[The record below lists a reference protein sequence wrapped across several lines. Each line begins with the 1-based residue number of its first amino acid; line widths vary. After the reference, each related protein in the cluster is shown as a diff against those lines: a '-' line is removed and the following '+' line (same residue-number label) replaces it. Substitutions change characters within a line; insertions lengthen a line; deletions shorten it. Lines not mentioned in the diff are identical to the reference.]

1 MDGDELDSMLRGVL
15 PAPPVWLVVAT
26 ALIGAMPLL
35 VRLVASWWRA
45 RWFVWLG
52 AFGTLV
58 HEAGHAAAAVVTG
71 GGVSLVNVSSPD
83 DGVAYYW
90 YRSWGSE
97 VLILI
102 AGFAAPPLAG
112 LGAAALLAEG
122 RVAAVLMVTVAGM
135 AILLVV
141 ARGLLTIATVVIV
154 GGLAFAALRWGGP
167 LAQQSLAYTLAWLL
181 LVHEIGGVLGL
192 FAVRWWGVDPDEEHD
207 GLDGYLDDADG
218 LAEVTFLPAPIWI
231 VGWAALVGWAFWVA
245 VPLMW
250 P

>member
-1 MDGDELDSMLRGVL
+1 MLRSVQ
-15 PAPPVWLVVAT
+15 PAPSVWLVVAT
-26 ALIGAMPLL
+26 RLIGAMPLL
-35 VRLVASWWRA
+35 VGLVASLSRA

-71 GGVSLVNVSSPD
+71 GGVSMVNVSSPD
-83 DGVAYYW
+83 EGFTYTW

-97 VLILI
+97 VLTLI

-122 RVAAVLMVTVAGM
+122 RVAAVLMATVAGI
-135 AILLVV
+135 AILLIV
-141 ARGLLTIATVVIV
+141 ARGLMTIATVVIA

-167 LAQQSLAYTLAWLL
+167 VAQQSLAYTLAWLL
-181 LVHEIGGVLGL
+181 LIHEISGVLWL
-192 FAVRWWGVDPDEEHD
+192 FAVRWWGVDPDDEH
-207 GLDGYLDDADG
+207 DGYLDDADG

-231 VGWAALVGWAFWVA
+231 LGWAALAGWALWVA
-245 VPLMW
+245 VPLLW